1 MSMKCPANFF
11 AESLGWCFSNVMKK
25 SKIRRMCEYFNY
37 KVVSLERTRIMN
49 IKLDLPLGEHRELTN
64 DEISSLNKLIDNE

>member
-1 MSMKCPANFF
+1 
-11 AESLGWCFSNVMKK
+11 
-25 SKIRRMCEYFNY
+25 MCEYFNY